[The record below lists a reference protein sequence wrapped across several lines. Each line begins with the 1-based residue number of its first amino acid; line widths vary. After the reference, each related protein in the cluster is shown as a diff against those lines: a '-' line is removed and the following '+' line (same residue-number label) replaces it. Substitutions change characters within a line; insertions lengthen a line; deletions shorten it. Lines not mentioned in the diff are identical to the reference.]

1 MIGWGRI
8 FLFAFV
14 LVLLCFYISWKYFIS
29 GNTVNSEYLNRIPS
43 PEYLTG
49 ANGLFIN
56 SIVLKKNF
64 RNLIVTMSNA
74 TYFKM
79 DKEIY

>member
-14 LVLLCFYISWKYFIS
+14 LVLLCFYISWKYFKS
-29 GNTVNSEYLNRIPS
+29 GNTVNTEYLNRIPN

-49 ANGLFIN
+49 ANGFFVN
-56 SIVLKKNF
+56 SIVLKRNYRNF
-64 RNLIVTMSNA
+64 IVTMRNA
-74 TYFKM
+74 TYFKRES
-79 DKEIY
+79 EIC